1 MSATRLSGCLGGK
14 VDPSEEIGTES
25 GPFMEFLKGGGC
37 LRVKGLDLLACYG
50 LKDILHIDFDCFHV
64 DI

>member
-1 MSATRLSGCLGGK
+1 
-14 VDPSEEIGTES
+14 
-25 GPFMEFLKGGGC
+25 MEFLKGGGC